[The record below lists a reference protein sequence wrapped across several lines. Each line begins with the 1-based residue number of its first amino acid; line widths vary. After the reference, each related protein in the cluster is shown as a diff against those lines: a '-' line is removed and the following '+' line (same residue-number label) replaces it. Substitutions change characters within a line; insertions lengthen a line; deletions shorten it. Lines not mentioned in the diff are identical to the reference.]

1 MIVGIQTSG
10 IGKINMQTSGSKT
23 DKTGIGKKDGNT
35 FSDLMNLSAT
45 EPSKQV
51 DVSKKQSVE
60 SVIAS
65 SSKKQD
71 VKNQTDTGEQAE
83 TTNAKQPGREADTK
97 DVKNTDTQQKVNNA
111 DDVSSGEN
119 MDAAMKSIAQKIK
132 KLLNIDDETL
142 QTMLL
147 SAGMTMQDLLNPDML
162 SQFFLQASGAT
173 PVDLLIDES
182 LNKTMKDLLSA
193 LQDILNQ
200 NQLSQEAVP
209 GEIVSGQEETSGIVD
224 VKGQKDQ
231 NDQNDQKDQ
240 MESTVSAG
248 ENVVEHTYHESD
260 TQTKTGTGLDESKIQ
275 SADVKV
281 DIETDGTQ
289 SQSQG
294 SNDNLTRSQE
304 QVIGSLNQA
313 LDQITG
319 ADALTPAFDQTVAHT
334 DIVRQVVDQ
343 IKLNLSKDVT
353 SMSVQLNPEQLGK
366 VQIHVSTKDGVMQA
380 QIIAENEAAKKAVES
395 GIAVLKEAFENQ
407 DLKVDAIEVMVGT
420 QDYFAQGEENAQS
433 QADTGE
439 KQSGNRITGI
449 NLKDDSDDEISEE
462 QKLEAEMMKTQG
474 NQISYVI

>member
-23 DKTGIGKKDGNT
+23 DKTGIGKKDGNA

-65 SSKKQD
+65 SSKKPD
-71 VKNQTDTGEQAE
+71 VKKQTDTSEQAE
-83 TTNAKQPGREADTK
+83 TTNAKQPGREVDAK
-97 DVKNTDTQQKVNNA
+97 DVKNTDTQQKANST
-111 DDVSSGEN
+111 DDAVSSGEN
-119 MDAAMKSIAQKIK
+119 VDAAIKSIAQKIK

-200 NQLSQEAVP
+200 NQLSQETVP
-209 GEIVSGQEETSGIVD
+209 GEIASGQEETSGIVD
-224 VKGQKDQ
+224 VKGQKA
-231 NDQNDQKDQ
+231 QNDQKAQ

-260 TQTKTGTGLDESKIQ
+260 TQTETGTGLDESKIQ

-289 SQSQG
+289 SQNQG

-304 QVIGSLNQA
+304 QVIGNLNQA

-319 ADALTPAFDQTVAHT
+319 ADALTPAFDQTVART

-353 SMSVQLNPEQLGK
+353 SMTVQLNPEQLGK

-380 QIIAENEAAKKAVES
+380 QIIAENEAAKNAVES

>member
-65 SSKKQD
+65 SSKKPD
-71 VKNQTDTGEQAE
+71 VKKQTDTSEQAE
-83 TTNAKQPGREADTK
+83 TTNAKQPGREADTN
-97 DVKNTDTQQKVNNA
+97 DVKNTDTQQKANST
-111 DDVSSGEN
+111 DDAVSSGEN
-119 MDAAMKSIAQKIK
+119 VDAAIKSIAQKIK

-200 NQLSQEAVP
+200 NQLSQETVP
-209 GEIVSGQEETSGIVD
+209 GEIASGQEETSGIAD

-231 NDQNDQKDQ
+231 KDQKNQ
-240 MESTVSAG
+240 MESTVSVG

-260 TQTKTGTGLDESKIQ
+260 TKTETGTGLDESKIQ

-289 SQSQG
+289 SQNQG

-304 QVIGSLNQA
+304 QVIGNLNQA
-313 LDQITG
+313 LDRITG
-319 ADALTPAFDQTVAHT
+319 ADALTPAFDQTVART

-353 SMSVQLNPEQLGK
+353 SMTVQLNPEQLGK

-380 QIIAENEAAKKAVES
+380 QIIAENEAAKNAVES

>member
-65 SSKKQD
+65 SSKKPD
-71 VKNQTDTGEQAE
+71 VKKQTDTSEQAE
-83 TTNAKQPGREADTK
+83 TTNAKQPGREADTN
-97 DVKNTDTQQKVNNA
+97 DVKNTDTQQKANST
-111 DDVSSGEN
+111 DDAVSSGEN
-119 MDAAMKSIAQKIK
+119 VDAAIKSIAQKIK

-200 NQLSQEAVP
+200 NQLSQETVP
-209 GEIVSGQEETSGIVD
+209 GEIASGQEETSGIVD
-224 VKGQKDQ
+224 VKGQKA
-231 NDQNDQKDQ
+231 QNDQKAQ

-260 TQTKTGTGLDESKIQ
+260 TKTETGTGLDESKIQ

-281 DIETDGTQ
+281 DIEADGTQ
-289 SQSQG
+289 SQNQG

-304 QVIGSLNQA
+304 QVIGNLNQA

-319 ADALTPAFDQTVAHT
+319 ADALTPAFDQTVART

-353 SMSVQLNPEQLGK
+353 SMTVQLNPEQLGK

-380 QIIAENEAAKKAVES
+380 QIIAENEAAKNAVES
-395 GIAVLKEAFENQ
+395 GIAVLKETFENQ

>member
-65 SSKKQD
+65 SSKKPD
-71 VKNQTDTGEQAE
+71 VKKQTDTSEQAE
-83 TTNAKQPGREADTK
+83 TTNTKQPGREADTK
-97 DVKNTDTQQKVNNA
+97 DVENTDTQKKANST
-111 DDVSSGEN
+111 DDAVSSGEN
-119 MDAAMKSIAQKIK
+119 VDAAIKSIAQKIK

-200 NQLSQEAVP
+200 NQLSQETVP
-209 GEIVSGQEETSGIVD
+209 GEIASGQEETSGIAD

-231 NDQNDQKDQ
+231 KDQKNQ

-260 TQTKTGTGLDESKIQ
+260 TQTETGTGLDESKIQ

-289 SQSQG
+289 SQNQG

-304 QVIGSLNQA
+304 QVIGNLNQA

-319 ADALTPAFDQTVAHT
+319 ADALTPAFDQTVART

-353 SMSVQLNPEQLGK
+353 SMTVQLNPEQLGK

-380 QIIAENEAAKKAVES
+380 QIIAENEAAKNAVES

>member
-65 SSKKQD
+65 SSKKPD
-71 VKNQTDTGEQAE
+71 VKKQTDTSEQAE

-97 DVKNTDTQQKVNNA
+97 DVENTDTQKKANST
-111 DDVSSGEN
+111 DDAVSSGEN
-119 MDAAMKSIAQKIK
+119 VDAAIKSIAQKIK

-182 LNKTMKDLLSA
+182 LNKTMKDLLFA

-200 NQLSQEAVP
+200 NQLSQETVP
-209 GEIVSGQEETSGIVD
+209 GEIASGQEETSGIVD

-231 NDQNDQKDQ
+231 NDQKNQ

-260 TQTKTGTGLDESKIQ
+260 TQTETGTGLDESKMQ

-289 SQSQG
+289 SRNQG

-304 QVIGSLNQA
+304 QVIGNLNQA
-313 LDQITG
+313 LDRITG
-319 ADALTPAFDQTVAHT
+319 ADALTPAFDQTVART

-353 SMSVQLNPEQLGK
+353 SMTVQLNPEQLGK

-380 QIIAENEAAKKAVES
+380 QIIAENEAAKNAVES

>member
-65 SSKKQD
+65 SSKKPD
-71 VKNQTDTGEQAE
+71 VKKQTDTSEQAE
-83 TTNAKQPGREADTK
+83 TTNAKQPGREADTN
-97 DVKNTDTQQKVNNA
+97 DVKNTDTQQKANST
-111 DDVSSGEN
+111 DDAVSSGEN
-119 MDAAMKSIAQKIK
+119 VDAAIKSIAQKIK
-132 KLLNIDDETL
+132 KLLNIDDEML

-200 NQLSQEAVP
+200 NQLSQETVP
-209 GEIVSGQEETSGIVD
+209 GEIASGQEETSGIVD
-224 VKGQKDQ
+224 VKEQKA
-231 NDQNDQKDQ
+231 QNDQKAQ

-260 TQTKTGTGLDESKIQ
+260 TQTETGTGLDESKIQ

-289 SQSQG
+289 SQNQG

-304 QVIGSLNQA
+304 QVIGNLNQA

-319 ADALTPAFDQTVAHT
+319 ADALTPAFDQTVART

-353 SMSVQLNPEQLGK
+353 SMTVQLNPEQLGK

-380 QIIAENEAAKKAVES
+380 QIIAENEAAKNAVES

>member
-65 SSKKQD
+65 SSKKPD
-71 VKNQTDTGEQAE
+71 VKKQTDTSEQAE
-83 TTNAKQPGREADTK
+83 TTNAKQPGREADTN
-97 DVKNTDTQQKVNNA
+97 DVKNTDTQQKANST
-111 DDVSSGEN
+111 DDAVSSGEN
-119 MDAAMKSIAQKIK
+119 VDAAIKSIAQKIK

-200 NQLSQEAVP
+200 NQLSQETVP
-209 GEIVSGQEETSGIVD
+209 GEIASGQEETSGIVD
-224 VKGQKDQ
+224 VNGQKA
-231 NDQNDQKDQ
+231 QNDQKAQ

-260 TQTKTGTGLDESKIQ
+260 TQTETGTGLDESKIQ

-289 SQSQG
+289 SQNQG

-304 QVIGSLNQA
+304 QVIGNLNQA
-313 LDQITG
+313 LDRITG
-319 ADALTPAFDQTVAHT
+319 ADALTPAFDQTVART

-353 SMSVQLNPEQLGK
+353 SMTVQLNPEQLGK

-380 QIIAENEAAKKAVES
+380 QIIAENEAAKNAVES
-395 GIAVLKEAFENQ
+395 GIAVLKETFENQ